1 MPLELGSSVAYASLA
16 SIKNNYKDGINT
28 TVISKIG
35 YDFPDE
41 FLKILKDNN
50 ISLKYII
57 RAKCKSTRYVLIY
70 KNEERIS
77 LKLTSICE
85 KITKEDIPEK
95 LIKENK
101 IIYFA
106 LIANEIDLDLFKW
119 IKTNYPDKLICL
131 DIQGVLR
138 FKKPDNSI
146 YLKINK
152 EIINALKYID
162 ILKLADYEAKIIVDS
177 DNFEYVAKKISE
189 YGPKIVII
197 TSGYK
202 GSLIYDSENDL
213 VFKIPAVVPDN
224 VIDVTGTGDTYFS
237 SFLSEYYKTNDLKH
251 SGLYAATF
259 VYFLVQK
266 EGLNGMPT
274 RDEVLRKLD
283 SIKDLEKNMD
293 LNNQSTINAK

>member
-259 VYFLVQK
+259 VYFK
-266 EGLNGMPT
+266 
-274 RDEVLRKLD
+274 
-283 SIKDLEKNMD
+283 
-293 LNNQSTINAK
+293 